1 MPAPV
6 ADLDL
11 TLAALADPG
20 RRAIIE
26 LLQERPQRPSDVAE
40 ALEMTRPAMSR
51 HLRILRTAGLVEQET
66 PEEDARARTISLCRA
81 PFSQL
86 REWVEEVEAF
96 WTEELAAFKS
106 YAEQKHAEHKA
117 AAKAEAKHEARAEAR
132 AEAKGEARHEA
143 KGEPRPDKR
152 GKKR

>member
-1 MPAPV
+1 V

-26 LLQERPQRPSDVAE
+26 LLHEKPQRPSDVAE

-66 PEEDARARTISLCRA
+66 PEDDARARTISLRRE

-96 WTEELAAFKS
+96 WTEELAAFKA
-106 YAEQKHAEHKA
+106 YAEQQHAERKQ
-117 AAKAEAKHEARAEAR
+117 AEKK
-132 AEAKGEARHEA
+132 KG
-143 KGEPRPDKR
+143 KR
-152 GKKR
+152 R